1 MTDKS
6 GFKWDDPFF
15 FEDQLNEEER
25 LVRDSA
31 RDYAQN
37 KLMPRVLEMHRNESF
52 DRDIFYEMGEL
63 GFYGTTIPEEYGGAE
78 LSNVCYGLVA
88 REIERVDSG
97 YRSMLSVQA
106 SLVMH
111 PIFTYGTEEQK
122 MKQNSMYVS
131 TKIM

>member
-106 SLVMH
+106 S
-111 PIFTYGTEEQK
+111 
-122 MKQNSMYVS
+122 
-131 TKIM
+131 